1 MKVRELKAV
10 LAGADDDADVI
21 VTRLTTFEGAGLM
34 KFNPTDIFETIRAS
48 IQPSGKI
55 GISYDESK
63 KTDFCGASHTHCK
76 WL

>member
-21 VTRLTTFEGAGLM
+21 VTRHTTFAGAGVM
-34 KFNPTDIFETIRAS
+34 KFNPTDLFETVGAS
-48 IQPSGKI
+48 LQPSGKV

-63 KTDFCGASHTHCK
+63 KTDF
-76 WL
+76 